1 MTHEEIES
9 IEIHL
14 VLEALRMRYGYDFSN
29 YAKDSL
35 SRRILHCLASCTLE
49 HVSDIIPRLIHEG
62 AFLHRLITTL
72 SVVVTTMFRD
82 PPVYQTLK
90 EKVFPV
96 LKKRAFINIWHA
108 GCATGEEVY
117 SLAILL
123 KENGLYDNAQIYA
136 TDLNDEA
143 LGIAKEGAYP
153 TKNLDEYKSNYK
165 ESGGRKA
172 FSDYYQKSHGQIQ
185 MDASLKKNILFA
197 NHNLATDSVF
207 AEMHLILCR
216 NVLIYFDKTLQERV
230 FTLFQESLENS
241 GFLCLGDK
249 ENMDA
254 FTGKP
259 HFQPVS
265 RKHRICQKK
274 L

>member
-1 MTHEEIES
+1 MNRKEIEA

-35 SRRILHCLASCTLE
+35 ARRMTHCLASCTLD

-82 PPVYQTLK
+82 PHVYKTLK

-96 LKKRAFINIWHA
+96 LKKRAFINVWHA

-123 KENGLYDNAQIYA
+123 KENGLYNKARIYA
-136 TDLNDEA
+136 TDLNDDA
-143 LGIAKEGAYP
+143 LGTAKAGTYP
-153 TKNLDEYKSNYK
+153 LKNLDEYKDNYK
-165 ESGGRKA
+165 AAGGRKKFA
-172 FSDYYQKSHGQIQ
+172 DYYQESQGEIH

-207 AEMHLILCR
+207 AEMHLLLCR
-216 NVLIYFDKTLQERV
+216 NVLIYFDKTLQDRV
-230 FTLFQESLENS
+230 LTLFKESLEKD

-249 ENMDA
+249 ENMDS
-254 FTGKP
+254 FKDKQ
-259 HFQPVS
+259 HFQPIS

-274 L
+274 A

>member
-1 MTHEEIES
+1 MDQKEIES

-14 VLEALRMRYGYDFSN
+14 VVEALRMRYGYDFRN

-35 SRRILHCLASCTLE
+35 SRRMMHCLASCTLD
-49 HVSDIIPRLIHEG
+49 HVSDMIPRLLHEG

-82 PPVYQTLK
+82 PHVYQTLQD
-90 EKVFPV
+90 KVFPD
-96 LKKRAFINIWHA
+96 LKKQEYINIWHA

-123 KENGLYDNAQIYA
+123 TEHGLYDRARIYA
-136 TDLNDEA
+136 TDLNDDA
-143 LGIAKEGAYP
+143 LDMARAGVYP
-153 TKNLDEYKSNYK
+153 VENIDEYTNNYK
-165 ESGGRKA
+165 KAGGRKKFGA
-172 FSDYYQKSHGQIQ
+172 YHEAGQTHIR
-185 MDASLKKNILFA
+185 MHAALKTNLLFA
-197 NHNLATDSVF
+197 SHNLVTDGVF

-216 NVLIYFDKTLQERV
+216 NVLIYFDKVLQQRV
-230 FTLFQESLENS
+230 LTLFHESLGKN

-254 FTGKP
+254 TNEKFP
-259 HFQPVS
+259 FRSIS
-265 RKHRICQKK
+265 RKHRIYQQKT
-274 L
+274 